1 MHLQRNFNNYYN
13 KAAKNQFKSKA
24 ADRFESD
31 RSITVPD
38 TNWHSIFF
46 E

>member
-1 MHLQRNFNNYYN
+1 MHLQRKFNNYYN
-13 KAAKNQFKSKA
+13 KAAKNQFTSQA

-38 TNWHSIFF
+38 TNWHSMLF